1 MATMFDTSRLSI
13 GESEVKEIYEL
24 ADLIGVDVIKLTYG
38 TNGGHQSTMIGFEV
52 GKFIDGSNGS
62 SAAVDGGH
70 LHFYPDKRLTKWGF
84 MLDTEANMK
93 LCAACF
99 ADSTFNIADQKYREK
114 VEKYCIENGIRTTP
128 VVSAD
133 PFRLKSV
140 REAKAED
147 KASDLEFKLKQMEA
161 EMAKMRK
168 EKEEAEIKASQLGA
182 YAERNTEVTET
193 ITVYD
198 ESTGEAVD
206 KEIKAVLPGALEPVP
221 EQKERTSRT
230 GKSLSGVK
238 LNR

>member
-1 MATMFDTSRLSI
+1 MATMFDTSRLSV
-13 GESEVKEIYEL
+13 GDAEVKEIYEL

-52 GKFIDGSNGS
+52 GKFADGTNE
-62 SAAVDGGH
+62 AHAVVDGGH

-99 ADSTFNIADQKYREK
+99 ADNTFNIADQKYRDK

-128 VVSAD
+128 VVTAD

-147 KASDLEFKLKQMEA
+147 KASDLEFKIKQMQS
-161 EMAKMRK
+161 EMDKMQK
-168 EKEEAEIKASQLGA
+168 EKEEAELKASQLGA

-193 ITVYD
+193 IKMYD
-198 ESTGEAVD
+198 ESTGETVD
-206 KEIKAVLPGALEPVP
+206 KEIKAVLPGALEPAP
-221 EQKERTSRT
+221 EQKERVSKV

-238 LNR
+238 LNK